1 MPFPNIFKK
10 KEEDKEKKED
20 QKEEKEK
27 EEEPAAKEEQVVPA
41 KPQKFGVIQSPYIT
55 EKTMDLTR
63 NNQYTFKVDPEAN
76 KIEIRKAIESLYN
89 VDVIGVQTDNVSKKR
104 RGVGRTSGWKK
115 GFKKAMV
122 RIKEGQRIEDFYQ

>member
-10 KEEDKEKKED
+10 KEEDKEKEEEK
-20 QKEEKEK
+20 KEEKKK
-27 EEEPAAKEEQVVPA
+27 EEEPAAREEQVVSG

-122 RIKEGQRIEDFYQ
+122 RVKEGQRIEDFYQ